1 MSYHTSYVQHFKVLK
16 YYLFLLNEAGIK
28 NSRKYFLPKEDVN
41 NYNVLIDGRNFYDQ
55 PINDLIKQF
64 DKVRKVSRRKGD
76 DYTTGC
82 LLDCAQLKHNYRLI
96 AVGLSKQKA
105 LDADPRTIQQILFQG
120 VVGRTENTKNKLIH
134 YF

>member
-1 MSYHTSYVQHFKVLK
+1 MSYHTSYVQDFKVLK

-82 LLDCAQLKHNYRLI
+82 VLDCA
-96 AVGLSKQKA
+96 
-105 LDADPRTIQQILFQG
+105 
-120 VVGRTENTKNKLIH
+120 
-134 YF
+134 

>member
-28 NSRKYFLPKEDVN
+28 NSWKYFLPKEDVN

-82 LLDCAQLKHNYRLI
+82 VLDCA
-96 AVGLSKQKA
+96 
-105 LDADPRTIQQILFQG
+105 
-120 VVGRTENTKNKLIH
+120 
-134 YF
+134 

>member
-55 PINDLIKQF
+55 PINDLIKQN
-64 DKVRKVSRRKGD
+64 DEERNVSLGKRD

-82 LLDCAQLKHNYRLI
+82 LLD
-96 AVGLSKQKA
+96 
-105 LDADPRTIQQILFQG
+105 
-120 VVGRTENTKNKLIH
+120 
-134 YF
+134 

>member
-82 LLDCAQLKHNYRLI
+82 LLDCA
-96 AVGLSKQKA
+96 
-105 LDADPRTIQQILFQG
+105 
-120 VVGRTENTKNKLIH
+120 
-134 YF
+134 